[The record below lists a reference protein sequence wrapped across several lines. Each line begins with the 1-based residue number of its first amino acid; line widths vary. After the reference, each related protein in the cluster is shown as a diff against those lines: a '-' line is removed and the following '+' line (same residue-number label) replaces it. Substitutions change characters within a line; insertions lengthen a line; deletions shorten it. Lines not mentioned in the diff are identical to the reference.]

1 MSMVSKVESLTL
13 AHSFVSGMSFNEHTE
28 GSYHHK
34 LFAEGQENLA
44 CKTHGIP
51 TCNILESLS
60 TLNFCSVDPR
70 KPLDMSVEQILGIL
84 SVEQI
89 PGSILVRCPAELV
102 AYTGREFCPC
112 NRPTWSSWKDS
123 KCSRFWHWTAHV
135 EAMVKSNSRWK
146 TPPNL
151 LLAICHSWV
160 LANKLNLQ
168 LMYNDLNSRKSSC
181 TLISDA
187 FPPGFPWLLEFL
199 ELPSLAPR
207 PGSESSLGG
216 TIFSSPQKRN

>member
-89 PGSILVRCPAELV
+89 PGASLSDVLLSWWHTLAENFAHVTGLHEAHERILSAAGSDTEP
-102 AYTGREFCPC
+102 PMWK
-112 NRPTWSSWKDS
+112 PWSS
-123 KCSRFWHWTAHV
+123 RTADG
-135 EAMVKSNSRWK
+135 
-146 TPPNL
+146 
-151 LLAICHSWV
+151 
-160 LANKLNLQ
+160 KLHRTF
-168 LMYNDLNSRKSSC
+168 YWPYV
-181 TLISDA
+181 TLECW
-187 FPPGFPWLLEFL
+187 P
-199 ELPSLAPR
+199 
-207 PGSESSLGG
+207 
-216 TIFSSPQKRN
+216 TN